1 MGELFLLW
9 RQLAL
14 LWFFFIILWLIFIIF
29 GCSFERDMIY
39 YSYCNTMERKV
50 RFYENETEAET
61 NI

>member
-1 MGELFLLW
+1 MGELFLLR

-14 LWFFFIILWLIFIIF
+14 LWFFIIF
-29 GCSFERDMIY
+29 GCSFEHDMIY